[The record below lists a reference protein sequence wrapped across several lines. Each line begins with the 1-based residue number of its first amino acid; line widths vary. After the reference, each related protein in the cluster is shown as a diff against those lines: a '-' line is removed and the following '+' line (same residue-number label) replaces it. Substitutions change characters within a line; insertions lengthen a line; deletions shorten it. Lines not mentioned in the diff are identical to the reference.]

1 MFRLVVEIDFQYL
14 HSVTAYLGQTFARE
28 IEYSCL
34 IDNKF
39 YLSSRLSG
47 GHVDDGKMSWTS

>member
-47 GHVDDGKMSWTS
+47 GHVDDGKMS